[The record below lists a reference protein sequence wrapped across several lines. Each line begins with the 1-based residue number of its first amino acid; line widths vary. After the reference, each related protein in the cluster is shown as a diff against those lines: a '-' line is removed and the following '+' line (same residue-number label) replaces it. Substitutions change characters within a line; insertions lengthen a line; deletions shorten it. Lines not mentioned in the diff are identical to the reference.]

1 MSILFS
7 QFCDFY
13 IAKLRNNY
21 YTIFEVI
28 EMNVGDR
35 IKSRREELNMT
46 VDELA
51 SLINKNRATVY
62 RYEKGDIESLPTTV
76 LKPLAK
82 ALRTTPEY
90 LMGWEEDDSLG
101 NYEENIDYLKD
112 NYPNLV
118 DLYNEIHANDQL
130 VILFDKAKKLE
141 PQDLAQILKIIDTF
155 NKETK

>member
-1 MSILFS
+1 
-7 QFCDFY
+7 
-13 IAKLRNNY
+13 
-21 YTIFEVI
+21 
-28 EMNVGDR
+28 MNVGQR
-35 IKSRREELNMT
+35 IKMRREQLGMT

-82 ALRTTPEY
+82 ALKTTPEY
-90 LMGWEEDDSLG
+90 LMGWEEDDNLG
-101 NYEENIDYLKD
+101 DYEENIEYLSK

-118 DLYNEIHANDQL
+118 NLYNEIHANEQL
-130 VILFDKAKKLE
+130 VVLFDKAKKLE